1 MPKQQK
7 RSNFAAMDDNVTT
20 DSCAYDIKTC
30 RKQLDEALSQNACL
44 KRELR
49 LMKLRH
55 QVTPHFLFNSISVAV
70 GLVMTAPKTAASFL
84 RLTASMYRY
93 LLDYGDEYTVPIEQ
107 ELEMTRQYFR
117 LMSIR
122 HVGCLGLHIS
132 KEAAKLKG
140 YPLPPL
146 SLQGLV
152 ENAIKHNAHTKEHQ
166 LEINI
171 DTDGKWLSV
180 SNNIMPLTSDSGSTK
195 KGLAYMDETMKL
207 LFDRNITVANTGS
220 RFTVSLPLIDKDNNT
235 TTPAT

>member
-1 MPKQQK
+1 
-7 RSNFAAMDDNVTT
+7 MDDNVTT
-20 DSCAYDIKTC
+20 DSCAYDVKKC
-30 RKQLDEALSQNACL
+30 REELDETKRQNACL
-44 KRELR
+44 RRELR

-70 GLVMTAPKTAASFL
+70 GLVMTAPKTAATFL

-107 ELEMTRQYFR
+107 EMDMARQYFK

-122 HVGCLGLHIS
+122 HVGCLNLRIS
-132 KEAAKLKG
+132 KAAAKLKG

-146 SLQGLV
+146 SVQGLV
-152 ENAIKHNAHTKEHQ
+152 ENAIKHNAHTKARQ
-166 LEINI
+166 LQIDI

-180 SNNIMPLTSDSGSTK
+180 SNNIMPLTSDSGSTGM
-195 KGLAYMDETMKL
+195 GLAYMDETMKL
-207 LFDRNITVANTGS
+207 LFGRNISVTDNGS
-220 RFTVSLPLIDKDNNT
+220 LFTVRLPLIDKDNNT